1 MTTTDGGKTATCK
14 VIVNK
19 KAGAISYATA
29 SVNKTFGDANF
40 TNELTKTGDGTVTY
54 SSSDTKVAEVD
65 SKTGEVTIKGNGE
78 ATITATVAD
87 GPTYTY
93 ATKTASY
100 TIGVGTAAMTVSAT
114 GYSGTY
120 DNSAHGITVNAPEGA
135 TIKYGTAEG
144 TYTLEA
150 SPTYTTSG
158 EYTVYYQVA
167 KPGYT
172 TVTGS
177 ATVTISK
184 AAGSISYATASIEKL
199 TTDAAFTNALTNTG
213 DGKVTYS
220 SDKESVAKVNT
231 TTGEVTIMGKGEAT
245 ITATVTDGDNYTYAT
260 KTASY
265 KINVS
270 SQGGL
275 EDYDKK
281 DGTEW

>member
-1 MTTTDGGKTATCK
+1 
-14 VIVNK
+14 
-19 KAGAISYATA
+19 
-29 SVNKTFGDANF
+29 
-40 TNELTKTGDGTVTY
+40 
-54 SSSDTKVAEVD
+54 
-65 SKTGEVTIKGNGE
+65 VTIKGNGE

-135 TIKYGTAEG
+135 TIKYGTAAG

-158 EYTVYYQVA
+158 EYTVYYQVT
-167 KPGYT
+167 KPGCT

-199 TTDAAFTNALTNTG
+199 TTDAAFTNTLTKTG

-275 EDYDKK
+275 VDYDKK
-281 DGTEW
+281 DGTNW

>member
-1 MTTTDGGKTATCK
+1 M
-14 VIVNK
+14 
-19 KAGAISYATA
+19 
-29 SVNKTFGDANF
+29 
-40 TNELTKTGDGTVTY
+40 
-54 SSSDTKVAEVD
+54 
-65 SKTGEVTIKGNGE
+65 
-78 ATITATVAD
+78 
-87 GPTYTY
+87 
-93 ATKTASY
+93 
-100 TIGVGTAAMTVSAT
+100 
-114 GYSGTY
+114 
-120 DNSAHGITVNAPEGA
+120 
-135 TIKYGTAEG
+135 
-144 TYTLEA
+144 
-150 SPTYTTSG
+150 
-158 EYTVYYQVA
+158 
-167 KPGYT
+167 
-172 TVTGS
+172 
-177 ATVTISK
+177 TISK

-199 TTDAAFTNALTNTG
+199 TTDAAFTNALTKTG